1 VSLISVAAFGAA
13 NVPLR
18 GLAAALTTLV
28 SGGILAAVY
37 VWRRDVVA
45 LIFAHV
51 ATDLYGILLAPQVAA

>member
-1 VSLISVAAFGAA
+1 MAAFGAA
-13 NVPLR
+13 HVPLR
-18 GLAAALTTLV
+18 GLAAALTALV

-45 LIFAHV
+45 LIFAYV